1 MNYIVFDL
9 EWNQPADGKSSKDRA
24 LLFEI
29 IEIGAVKLDEDGNKI
44 AEFSET
50 IKPQVY
56 SKLNYHIQKMLGIS
70 MNELKRSGTFSQVCK
85 RFIKWCGDDVIFCT
99 WGTQDLTELQ
109 RNMNYYNLE
118 PLSEG
123 PLMFYNIQ
131 SIYSDHIGGEDKAYN
146 LEAAVDN
153 LGLSKEIPFHR
164 AYADAYYTAKIM
176 KLMDK
181 DKYYKGKTYDL
192 YHLPIDEKHEI
203 YEFADKQSLFVSKGY
218 DDRTLITGNRR
229 LMAMTCPKCKKR
241 SLRPKVRWFS
251 SNSKLYYGA
260 AICMVHGP
268 IRARLRFKHNDEGLL
283 YIEKTMTYCSLSD
296 VEEVKE
302 KKKRLKKKAAK
313 DNG

>member
-1 MNYIVFDL
+1 MNYVVFDL
-9 EWNQPADGKSSKDRA
+9 EWNQPVDGKSSKDRK

-29 IEIGAVKLDEDGNKI
+29 IEIGAVKLDDKGNKI

-56 SKLNYHIQKMLGIS
+56 NKLNYHIQKMLGIS
-70 MNELKRSGTFSQVCK
+70 MNELKRSGTFPQVCK
-85 RFIKWCGDDVIFCT
+85 RFMKWCGDDFIFCT

-109 RNMNYYNLE
+109 RNMNYYDLK
-118 PLSEG
+118 PLSDG

-131 SIYSDHIGGEDKAYN
+131 SIYSDYIGGEDKAYN

-153 LGLSKEIPFHR
+153 LGLDKDIPFHR
-164 AYADAYYTAKIM
+164 AYADAYYTAKIF
-176 KLMDK
+176 KLMEK
-181 DKYYKGKTYDL
+181 SRYYKGKSYDL
-192 YHLPIDEKHEI
+192 YHLPQNEKDEI

-229 LMAMTCPKCKKR
+229 LMSMTCPKCKKR

-268 IRARLRFKHNDEGLL
+268 IKSRLKFKHSDEGLL
-283 YIEKTMTYCSLSD
+283 YIEKTMTYCEMAD
-296 VEEVKE
+296 IEEIKE
-302 KKKRLKKKAAK
+302 KKKRLKNKAPK